1 MNRAFQLL
9 LLLVLVTC
17 AGCGGARLSHGEIRK
32 QVADLGTSTLV
43 PSSVSVRRIVNQ
55 SDKRV
60 IAETTVDLAFQFE
73 RDSTASPWHI
83 ASVRLGDQN
92 WVSVPELIEA
102 LNESKRKLTAVSF
115 EKLGAGIAAYRQRN
129 GSAPA
134 AADIKA
140 LSDVLHP
147 QYMKDLVLEDGWGRL
162 IEVESSGSGL
172 RLRSAGVDGQRG
184 TPDDIVSP

>member
-9 LLLVLVTC
+9 LLLVLVTSP
-17 AGCGGARLSHGEIRK
+17 GCGGARLSHSEIRK
-32 QVADLGTSTLV
+32 QVAELGTSTLV
-43 PSSVSVRRIVNQ
+43 PSAVSVRRIVNQ
-55 SDKRV
+55 SDKRL

-134 AADIKA
+134 AGDIKA

>member
-9 LLLVLVTC
+9 LLLALVTGP
-17 AGCGGARLSHGEIRK
+17 GCGGARLSHSEIRK

-43 PSSVSVRRIVNQ
+43 PSAVSVRRIVNQ
-55 SDKRV
+55 SDKRL

-134 AADIKA
+134 AGDIKA